1 MSKNSVTAA
10 LLVAAA
16 VGMNLVFGV
25 LGAVFDY
32 PNVLAKPA
40 ADQLTMFRHNE
51 VAVVTCFALLALTA
65 ALLIPIAIRV
75 GALASS
81 RAMRVA
87 VVAGIAAAI
96 VQVIGLARWPIV
108 VPFLADRAAH
118 GDTHAVSQFEM
129 LGNVVG
135 GWIGETLG
143 YLLTAT
149 WTVLVVVALTQLPQ
163 WFRVTG
169 VVSAGLIAVG
179 ALVKFDVPGAD
190 IANFLGY
197 VVWSGWLIAFAV
209 LLRNGRTVRPS
220 VLAPEV
226 AAMLTPSSFR

>member
-1 MSKNSVTAA
+1 MSKNQVTAA
-10 LLVAAA
+10 LLITAA
-16 VGMNLVFGV
+16 VGMNVVFGV

-40 ADQLTMFRHNE
+40 VDQLTMFRHNE

-75 GALASS
+75 GAMASS
-81 RAMRVA
+81 RPMRVA
-87 VVAGIAAAI
+87 VVAGIAASV
-96 VQVIGLARWPIV
+96 VQAIGLARWPIV

-118 GDTHAVSQFEM
+118 GDTRAVSQFE
-129 LGNVVG
+129 LLSNIVG
-135 GWIGETLG
+135 GWIGETVG

-149 WTVLVVVALTQLPQ
+149 WTVLVVVALAHMPQ

-169 VVSAGLIAVG
+169 VVSAALIAVG
-179 ALVKFDVPGAD
+179 ALVEFGVAGAD

-197 VVWSGWLIAFAV
+197 VIWSGWLIAFAV
-209 LLRNGRTVRPS
+209 LLRTERTVRPS

>member
-16 VGMNLVFGV
+16 VGMNVVFGV

-32 PNVLAKPA
+32 PNVLSKPA

-51 VAVVTCFALLALTA
+51 VAVVTCFTLLALTA
-65 ALLIPIAIRV
+65 ALLVPIAIRV
-75 GALASS
+75 GAMASS
-81 RAMRVA
+81 RMMRVA
-87 VVAGIAAAI
+87 VVAGIAASV

-108 VPFLADRAAH
+108 VPFLADRAAR
-118 GDTHAVSQFEM
+118 GDAHAISQFE
-129 LGNVVG
+129 LLSSIVG

-149 WTVLVVVALTQLPQ
+149 WTVLVVVALAQLPQ

-169 VVSAGLIAVG
+169 VASALLIAAG
-179 ALVKFDVPGAD
+179 ALVKLGVPGAD

-197 VVWSGWLIAFAV
+197 VIWSGWLIAFGV
-209 LLRNGRTVRPS
+209 LVQRTAISYRT
-220 VLAPEV
+220 PEQF
-226 AAMLTPSSFR
+226 ATILT